1 MIAVRII
8 MVLRILS
15 VFEVIG
21 VQRDEGVRI
30 ITICFIGNIILLLL
44 KGSVGFW
51 TNSEALKA
59 DAFNSAGDVIN
70 TVVVL
75 LGLRYALKPKDE
87 NHQYGH
93 GKMEALVSFLVGVV
107 VAAATGYILYEA
119 VSAIIAREAEQP
131 SFYALVAALISIA
144 VKAVMFR
151 ITYSAGKRLNS
162 IAVITNAMD
171 HRNDLFATS
180 GAALAIGLA
189 FVGQLAGVKA
199 LTVYSESVVAILI
212 SGVIIK
218 TAVTII
224 AEASRM
230 LLDAAPDDET
240 MGEMRVLAVSPPGVK
255 ALSWLKC
262 RRMGR
267 GLLVDAAIE
276 VCGSI
281 SVSEGHAI
289 ADAARDAIRS
299 VYPKVID
306 VVVHVNPDDV

>member
-1 MIAVRII
+1 M
-8 MVLRILS
+8 
-15 VFEVIG
+15 
-21 VQRDEGVRI
+21 QKDEGVRI
-30 ITICFIGNIILLLL
+30 ITLCFIGNIILLLL
-44 KGSVGFW
+44 KGTVGFW
-51 TNSEALKA
+51 VDSEALKA

-75 LGLRYALKPKDE
+75 LGLRYALKPKDKT
-87 NHQYGH
+87 HHYGH

-107 VAAATGYILYEA
+107 VAAATGYIVYEA
-119 VSAIIAREAEQP
+119 VSAIIAGEAGQP
-131 SFYALVAALISIA
+131 SVYALGAALVAIA
-144 VKAVMFR
+144 VKVVMFK

-180 GAALAIGLA
+180 GAALAIGLS
-189 FVGQLAGVKA
+189 FVGQLTGVKA
-199 LTVYSESVVAILI
+199 LTVYSESVVAIVI

-218 TAVTII
+218 TAVSII
-224 AEASRM
+224 TEASRM
-230 LLDAAPDDET
+230 LLDAAPDDEMMQT
-240 MGEMRVLAVSPPGVK
+240 LQQLAASADGVK

-276 VCGSI
+276 VSGSI
-281 SVSEGHAI
+281 TVSEGHAV

-299 VYPKVID
+299 MYPEVID
-306 VVVHVNPDDV
+306 VVVHVNPAGASNADGQISDN

>member
-1 MIAVRII
+1 M
-8 MVLRILS
+8 
-15 VFEVIG
+15 
-21 VQRDEGVRI
+21 QKDEGIRV

-51 TNSEALKA
+51 TDSEALKA
-59 DAFNSAGDVIN
+59 DAFNSAGDVLN

-87 NHQYGH
+87 GHQYGH
-93 GKMEALVSFLVGVV
+93 GKMEALVSFVVGVI
-107 VAAATGYILYEA
+107 VAAATGYIVYEA
-119 VSAIIAREAEQP
+119 VNAIIAQEAGQP
-131 SFYALVAALISIA
+131 SVYALAAALISIT
-144 VKAVMFR
+144 VKVVMFR

-162 IAVITNAMD
+162 IAVITNALD

-180 GAALAIGLA
+180 GAALAIGMA
-189 FVGQLAGVKA
+189 FVGQIADIKA
-199 LTVYSESVVAILI
+199 LSVYSESVVAILI

-218 TAVTII
+218 TAVSII
-224 AEASRM
+224 TEASRM

-240 MGEMRVLAVSPPGVK
+240 MDALRTLAASAPGVK

-281 SVSEGHAI
+281 SVSEGHGI
-289 ADAARDAIRS
+289 ADAVRDAIRS
-299 VYPKVID
+299 VYPEVID
-306 VVVHVNPDDV
+306 VVVHVNPDTAAKAAMPPEISDI